1 LPFAGK
7 EVREYSLVSGQL
19 SGESSREE
27 LGMHD
32 DLESRDGRKVPR
44 ITRTGLGLTFK
55 ATDAQSGGMVVQ

>member
-1 LPFAGK
+1 M
-7 EVREYSLVSGQL
+7 SGQL

-32 DLESRDGRKVPR
+32 DLEFRDGRKVPR